1 MTAHID
7 LRELGFLGGFF
18 VLRDMREAESD
29 PLTLERVYQ
38 SGASVRDP
46 LAYRVEKVARALSVP
61 EPRVAVSVAQLGLA
75 ARLWSVALGSAALF
89 GRVPDLDPALL
100 HWNPGASAPDDLFLA
115 GTGHLPADSAHIAEL
130 VLDRHLEPLSAALR
144 ARYRVS
150 APLLRGNAGSALAG
164 AAREIS
170 RWARCAGRPDVA
182 ARARL
187 LTTELFAD
195 PRLTA
200 TGTRTGTAFRRA
212 SCCLIYRAPG
222 GGLCGDCCFER
233 PPQHSSPPAASG

>member
-7 LRELGFLGGFF
+7 LRELGSLGGFF
-18 VLRDMREAESD
+18 ALRDTGAAESD
-29 PLTLERVYQ
+29 LPTLGRVYQ
-38 SGASVRDP
+38 SDAPVRDP

-75 ARLWSVALGSAALF
+75 ARLWSLSLGSAALF

-100 HWNPGASAPDDLFLA
+100 HWNPDAGAPDDLFLA
-115 GTGHLPADSAHIAEL
+115 GTGQLPADSAHIAEL

-170 RWARCAGRPDVA
+170 RWARRAGRPDVA
-182 ARARL
+182 ARACL
-187 LTTELFAD
+187 LTTELFED

-200 TGTRTGTAFRRA
+200 TGTRTGTAFRRT
-212 SCCLIYRAPG
+212 SCCLIYRTPG

>member
-1 MTAHID
+1 MTVHID
-7 LRELGFLGGFF
+7 LRELGSLGGFF
-18 VLRDMREAESD
+18 ALRDSEKAESD
-29 PLTLERVYQ
+29 LTTLERAYQ
-38 SGASVRDP
+38 GDAPARDP

-89 GRVPDLDPALL
+89 GSVPDLDPALL
-100 HWNPGASAPDDLFLA
+100 HWNPDASAPDDLFLA
-115 GTGHLPADSAHIAEL
+115 GTGQLPADGAHLAQL

-144 ARYRVS
+144 SRYRVS

-170 RWARCAGRPDVA
+170 RWARRAGRPDVA

-195 PRLTA
+195 PRLAA
-200 TGTRTGTAFRRA
+200 TGTRTGTAFRRT

-233 PPQHSSPPAASG
+233 QPPPSSPPAASG